1 VPPRADLDRRAD
13 AHAERDVH
21 LVSVGEHHGSEQIGR
36 RADQRQH
43 DDNKSSRGKP
53 LLGVL
58 YAALGAF
65 TFALNNVAM
74 RRGVVTGSVLQGMAL
89 TVPIGGLSFLVMTI
103 AFGKL
108 HQLVVFPMA
117 ALTWLACQG
126 VVHFVIGRYC
136 NYKSNQLMGVNLT
149 APVVQL
155 QVPFAMM
162 LAVVMLHEKFTV
174 LQAIGSALML
184 GGSFITQGITQ
195 GNARK
200 GKRKASAPLTAATP
214 IPTVPSKEELA
225 APVPKPPIFQP
236 RTFSG
241 YVFGLGA
248 AMCYGSS
255 PLMARQA
262 FLDAPDISTAAGG
275 CLAYTAATL
284 FFLLILIKPGS
295 WADIKSMKREN
306 LPWFLSSAVLVA
318 ISQAFV
324 YASLAVAPLMVVTP
338 ILQLSL
344 VFRLFLSQLIN
355 RDHEVM
361 NTAVLIGAFTAVLG
375 SILVSLDTDE
385 LTTFLDLPRSLADFL
400 HYRLAGH

>member
-1 VPPRADLDRRAD
+1 
-13 AHAERDVH
+13 
-21 LVSVGEHHGSEQIGR
+21 
-36 RADQRQH
+36 
-43 DDNKSSRGKP
+43 

-65 TFALNNVAM
+65 TFALNNVTM

-103 AFGKL
+103 AFGEL

-126 VVHFVIGRYC
+126 IVHFVIGRYC

-155 QVPFAMM
+155 QVPFAML
-162 LAVVMLHEKFTV
+162 LAVVMLHENFTV

-184 GGSFITQGITQ
+184 GGSFITQG
-195 GNARK
+195 NAGK
-200 GKRKASAPLTAATP
+200 GKRKKKASAPLTAATP
-214 IPTVPSKEELA
+214 IPTARSQGELA
-225 APVPKPPIFQP
+225 APKPKPIFQP
-236 RTFSG
+236 RLFSG
-241 YVFGLGA
+241 YIFGLGA

-262 FLDAPDISTAAGG
+262 FLLTPGISTTAGG

-284 FFLLILIKPGS
+284 FFLLILLKPGS

-306 LPWFLSSAVLVA
+306 VPWFLSSAVLVA

-355 RDHEVM
+355 RDYEVM

-385 LTTFLDLPRSLADFL
+385 LTGLLGLPPSIADFL
-400 HYRLAGH
+400 RYRLAGH

>member
-1 VPPRADLDRRAD
+1 M
-13 AHAERDVH
+13 
-21 LVSVGEHHGSEQIGR
+21 
-36 RADQRQH
+36 
-43 DDNKSSRGKP
+43 
-53 LLGVL
+53 LGVL

-65 TFALNNVAM
+65 TFALNNVTM

-103 AFGKL
+103 AFGEL
-108 HQLVVFPMA
+108 GQLVMFPA
-117 ALTWLACQG
+117 AAFLWLACQG

-155 QVPFAMM
+155 QVPFAMA
-162 LAVVMLHEKFTV
+162 LAVVTLHEKFTV

-184 GGSFITQGITQ
+184 GGSFVTQ
-195 GNARK
+195 GNA
-200 GKRKASAPLTAATP
+200 GKRMKKASAPLPAATP
-214 IPTVPSKEELA
+214 IPTVSCQEKMA
-225 APVPKPPIFQP
+225 APQLKPKPTFQP
-236 RTFSG
+236 RVFSG
-241 YVFGLGA
+241 YIFGLAA

-262 FLDAPDISTAAGG
+262 FLLAPGASTAAAG

-284 FFLLILIKPGS
+284 IFSLILLKPGA
-295 WADIKSMKREN
+295 WGDIKRMQREN

-318 ISQAFV
+318 VSQAFV

-355 RDHEVM
+355 RDYEVM

-375 SILVSLDTDE
+375 SILVSFDTDE
-385 LTTFLDLPRSLADFL
+385 LTTLLGLPQSPADFL
-400 HYRLAGH
+400 RYRLAG

>member
-1 VPPRADLDRRAD
+1 
-13 AHAERDVH
+13 
-21 LVSVGEHHGSEQIGR
+21 
-36 RADQRQH
+36 
-43 DDNKSSRGKP
+43 

-65 TFALNNVAM
+65 TFALNNVTM
-74 RRGVVTGSVLQGMAL
+74 RRGVVTGSVLQGMAV
-89 TVPIGGLSFLVMTI
+89 TVPIGGLSFLVMTV
-103 AFGKL
+103 AFGEL
-108 HQLVVFPMA
+108 GQLVMFPTA
-117 ALTWLACQG
+117 AFTWLACQG

-184 GGSFITQGITQ
+184 GGSFITQG
-195 GNARK
+195 NA
-200 GKRKASAPLTAATP
+200 GKTKKKASAPGP
-214 IPTVPSKEELA
+214 KRKPT
-225 APVPKPPIFQP
+225 FQP
-236 RTFSG
+236 RVLSG
-241 YVFGLGA
+241 YIFGLGA

-262 FLDAPDISTAAGG
+262 FLHAPGVSTAAGG

-284 FFLLILIKPGS
+284 FFSLILLKPGS
-295 WADIKSMKREN
+295 WDDIRCMKREN
-306 LPWFLSSAVLVA
+306 LPWFFSSAVLVA

-324 YASLAVAPLMVVTP
+324 YASLAIAPLMVVTP

-355 RDHEVM
+355 RDYEVM
-361 NTAVLIGAFTAVLG
+361 NTAVIIGAVTAVLG
-375 SILVSLDTDE
+375 SILVSFDTDE
-385 LTTFLDLPRSLADFL
+385 LTKLLGSPQSLADFL
-400 HYRLAGH
+400 RHRLVGR

>member
-1 VPPRADLDRRAD
+1 
-13 AHAERDVH
+13 
-21 LVSVGEHHGSEQIGR
+21 
-36 RADQRQH
+36 
-43 DDNKSSRGKP
+43 
-53 LLGVL
+53 LLGVI

-89 TVPIGGLSFLVMTI
+89 TVPIGGLSFLVLTI
-103 AFGKL
+103 ALGEL

-117 ALTWLACQG
+117 ALAWLACQG
-126 VVHFVIGRYC
+126 VVHFVLGRYC

-155 QVPFAMM
+155 QVPFAM
-162 LAVVMLHEKFTV
+162 LFAVALLHEKFTV
-174 LQAIGSALML
+174 LQAIGSGLML
-184 GGSFITQGITQ
+184 GGSFITQS
-195 GNARK
+195 NA
-200 GKRKASAPLTAATP
+200 GKRRRTAAARLIAATP
-214 IPTVPSKEELA
+214 SPAVPAREALA
-225 APVPKPPIFQP
+225 APAPKPMFQP
-236 RTFSG
+236 RVVSG
-241 YVFGLGA
+241 YAFGLGA
-248 AMCYGSS
+248 ALCYGGS

-262 FLDAPDISTAAGG
+262 FLDAPGISTAAGG
-275 CLAYTAATL
+275 CLAYMAATL
-284 FFLLILIKPGS
+284 FFLLILLKPGA
-295 WADIKSMKREN
+295 WGHIKSVKREN

-355 RDHEVM
+355 REHEVM

-375 SILVSLDTDE
+375 SLLVSLDTDE
-385 LTTFLDLPRSLADFL
+385 LTRLLDLPLSLAGFL
-400 HYRLAGH
+400 HYRLAGD

>member
-1 VPPRADLDRRAD
+1 
-13 AHAERDVH
+13 
-21 LVSVGEHHGSEQIGR
+21 
-36 RADQRQH
+36 
-43 DDNKSSRGKP
+43 

-65 TFALNNVAM
+65 TFALNNVTM
-74 RRGVVTGSVLQGMAL
+74 RRGVVTGSVLQGMAV

-103 AFGKL
+103 AFGEL
-108 HQLVVFPMA
+108 GQLVMFPTA
-117 ALTWLACQG
+117 AFTWLACQG

-184 GGSFITQGITQ
+184 GGSFITQG
-195 GNARK
+195 NA
-200 GKRKASAPLTAATP
+200 GKAKKKASAPGP
-214 IPTVPSKEELA
+214 M
-225 APVPKPPIFQP
+225 PKPTFQP
-236 RTFSG
+236 RVLSG
-241 YVFGLGA
+241 YIFGLGA

-262 FLDAPDISTAAGG
+262 FLHAPGVSTAAGG

-284 FFLLILIKPGS
+284 FFSLILLKPGS
-295 WADIKSMKREN
+295 WDNIKCTKREN
-306 LPWFLSSAVLVA
+306 LPWFFSSAVFVA

-324 YASLAVAPLMVVTP
+324 YASLAIAPLMVVTP

-355 RDHEVM
+355 RDYEVM
-361 NTAVLIGAFTAVLG
+361 NTAVIIGAVTAVLG
-375 SILVSLDTDE
+375 SILVSFDTDE
-385 LTTFLDLPRSLADFL
+385 LTTLLGSPPSLADAL
-400 HYRLAGH
+400 RHRLVGR

>member
-1 VPPRADLDRRAD
+1 M
-13 AHAERDVH
+13 
-21 LVSVGEHHGSEQIGR
+21 
-36 RADQRQH
+36 
-43 DDNKSSRGKP
+43 
-53 LLGVL
+53 LGVL

-103 AFGKL
+103 AFGEL

-136 NYKSNQLMGVNLT
+136 NYKSSQLMGVNLS

-162 LAVVMLHEKFTV
+162 LAVVILHEKFTV

-184 GGSFITQGITQ
+184 GGSFITQG
-195 GNARK
+195 NAGK
-200 GKRKASAPLTAATP
+200 GKRKASAHLTAATP
-214 IPTVPSKEELA
+214 IPTRPSQEDLA
-225 APVPKPPIFQP
+225 APVPKPIFQP
-236 RTFSG
+236 RMFSG
-241 YVFGLGA
+241 TIFGLGA

-262 FLDAPDISTAAGG
+262 FLYAPGISTAAGG

-284 FFLLILIKPGS
+284 FFLLILLKPGS

-306 LPWFLSSAVLVA
+306 LPCRSRIAARCASRAVRSRRRALS
-318 ISQAFV
+318 
-324 YASLAVAPLMVVTP
+324 ASLSGAPWVGP
-338 ILQLSL
+338 
-344 VFRLFLSQLIN
+344 
-355 RDHEVM
+355 DAEGP
-361 NTAVLIGAFTAVLG
+361 AGASHRHLRTRRSNVQRRYRPFTRPSVK
-375 SILVSLDTDE
+375 
-385 LTTFLDLPRSLADFL
+385 
-400 HYRLAGH
+400 

>member
-1 VPPRADLDRRAD
+1 
-13 AHAERDVH
+13 
-21 LVSVGEHHGSEQIGR
+21 
-36 RADQRQH
+36 
-43 DDNKSSRGKP
+43 
-53 LLGVL
+53 
-58 YAALGAF
+58 
-65 TFALNNVAM
+65 M

-89 TVPIGGLSFLVMTI
+89 TVPIGGLSFLVMTV
-103 AFGKL
+103 AFGEL
-108 HQLVVFPMA
+108 SQLVVFPMA

-184 GGSFITQGITQ
+184 GGSFITQGITP
-195 GNARK
+195 GNAGK
-200 GKRKASAPLTAATP
+200 GKRKASAPLTEATG
-214 IPTVPSKEELA
+214 LA
-225 APVPKPPIFQP
+225 APVPKPVFQP
-236 RTFSG
+236 RVLSD
-241 YVFGLGA
+241 YIFGLGA

-255 PLMARQA
+255 PLMARHA
-262 FLDAPDISTAAGG
+262 FLHAPDISTAAGG
-275 CLAYTAATL
+275 CLAYAAATL
-284 FFLLILIKPGS
+284 FFLLILLKPGS
-295 WADIKSMKREN
+295 WADIKSVKREN
-306 LPWFLSSAVLVA
+306 LRWFLSSAVLVA
-318 ISQAFV
+318 IYQAFV

-361 NTAVLIGAFTAVLG
+361 NTAVSIGAFTAVL
-375 SILVSLDTDE
+375 VSLDTEE
-385 LTTFLDLPRSLADFL
+385 LTTLRDLPPSLADFL